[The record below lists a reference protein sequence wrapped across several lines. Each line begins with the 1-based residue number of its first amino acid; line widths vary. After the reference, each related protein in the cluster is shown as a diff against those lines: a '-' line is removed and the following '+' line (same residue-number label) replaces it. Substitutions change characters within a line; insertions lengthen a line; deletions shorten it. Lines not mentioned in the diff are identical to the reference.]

1 MSNERIPSP
10 DAYLCLP
17 LPVSAYV
24 RLCLPVSVF
33 LSLPMPVYACLGLSS
48 CLCLCL
54 SLLACVYIFLSLCLF
69 HFLSLVRCT
78 RTRTTPIS
86 HTHSFL
92 TIFLLLSVLYC
103 PLAPTLS
110 LSYNPL
116 LKNKDIFLNSCIGS
130 QIENSFLYAI
140 CCNHE

>member
-33 LSLPMPVYACLGLSS
+33 LSLPMPVYACLCLSS

-92 TIFLLLSVLYC
+92 TIFLLLSILYTVLWLQPLVC
-103 PLAPTLS
+103 PTILS
-110 LSYNPL
+110 L
-116 LKNKDIFLNSCIGS
+116 KIKIFFK
-130 QIENSFLYAI
+130 QLYRVP
-140 CCNHE
+140 N